1 MKTEITVESELIEKL
16 IQGDEKA
23 FKSFFDHYKQKVY
36 NTAAGFLT
44 NSEEAEDI
52 TQEVFIQVFRSI
64 KHFKK
69 NSQLSTWIYRITVT
83 KCLDQLRKK
92 KTKKRF
98 AFITDIFEKDD
109 SDKKE
114 SFVNYEHPG
123 VETDKKELSVILF
136 KEIDKLPENQ
146 RIAFVLNK
154 VEQLGYR
161 EISEIMDTSVP
172 AVESLISR
180 AKANLKKRLEKYYR
194 N

>member
-44 NSEEAEDI
+44 NTEEAEDI

>member
-1 MKTEITVESELIEKL
+1 MKNDETDLIERL
-16 IQGDEKA
+16 SAGDERA
-23 FKSFFDHYKQKVY
+23 FKSLFDLYKSKVY

-44 NSEEAEDI
+44 NESEAEDI
-52 TQEVFIQVFRSI
+52 NQEVFIQVFKSI
-64 KHFKK
+64 KHFKEK
-69 NSQLSTWIYRITVT
+69 SQLSTWIYRITVT
-83 KCLDQLRKK
+83 KCLDVLRKK

-98 AFITDIFEKDD
+98 AFITDLFENE
-109 SDKKE
+109 DKESKE

-123 VETDKKELSVILF
+123 VETDKKELSAILF
-136 KEIDKLPENQ
+136 KEIENLPENQ

-154 VEQLGYR
+154 VEQLSYR
-161 EISEIMDTSVP
+161 EISGIMDTSVP